1 MKILYCNKYDYPFSG
16 TESYLFDLIHRLDE
30 RGYETALF
38 TMDHGSPLA
47 FTGRSFRIPYINFK
61 DPNASLVQKLRLA
74 AHALYSRSARRAM
87 RDCLA
92 DFSPDLAHVRG
103 IYHHLSPSIL
113 WELKSRGVPVL
124 YHLND
129 FKILCP
135 SYNMVADGRACD
147 ACHGGAFYHVVTK
160 GCYAGSVASAGVLA
174 AEAYLHKW
182 LDTYQKCVDLFLA
195 PSEFVRNELVDH
207 GLPAARIAV
216 LPHFQELPGDDQL
229 ANDEGYLLYF
239 GRLSSEKGVDDLLH
253 ALVRQPHIPVIIA
266 GDGPERERLEAL
278 SRKLNLSRVLF
289 AGHVEGEKLK
299 SLIAGC
305 SFSLFPSHAYETLGK
320 SILESYAYARPVIA
334 SDLGSRH
341 ELVEHGVTGVLYSPG
356 DRDQLAHSIGFLFDR
371 PDLTEKM
378 GGNGRARVRAKH
390 DPEEHLQKMLE
401 IYARLTFSKKFL
413 SQPSQVSPKRTL
425 SNRPLSSR
433 SLSNESSKQPLS
445 KPPLSKQSFSKQS
458 LAEQASSI
466 KGPPANT
473 RPPSQE
479 RALRVAFIGGRG
491 VVSKYSGIESFYEQ
505 AGSELARLGHE
516 VTVYC
521 RTYFTPP
528 AQDHK
533 GMHIRRLPTI
543 RSKHLE
549 TVVHTLLS
557 SLHAM
562 VSNYDVVHYQCL
574 GPALFSFLPRLAG
587 KKTVVTVQ
595 GLDWRRAK
603 WGRLAARVLRWGEA
617 AAVKL
622 PDATM
627 VVSRTLQQH
636 YRDQYRRETVYVPN
650 GATIAPSRPPRQ
662 IIEWGLEPDN
672 YVLFLGRFSAEKNC
686 HLLIEAFERVHTG
699 MKLVF
704 AGGSSHSDAYVEE
717 LRLHESPR
725 IRFLSWVSGADLEE
739 LLSNA
744 ALFVLPSELEG
755 LSLALLDAM
764 AAGVCVLTSDIP
776 ENREVVDG
784 AAFTFRSGDPADL
797 ERMLDMLIHNPEL
810 RRQAAIR
817 ERDRVQ
823 SQYLWP
829 KIARSIA
836 TTYRHVLGWPISE
849 PGWSE
854 GVRGAAAPEDLSAL
868 PVPVPDLGRDR
879 AIGQATN
886 GLSRFG

>member
-1 MKILYCNKYDYPFSG
+1 MSA
-16 TESYLFDLIHRLDE
+16 
-30 RGYETALF
+30 GYETALF
-38 TMDHGSPLA
+38 SMDHGSPSA
-47 FTGRSFRIPYINFK
+47 FTGRSYRIPNINFK
-61 DPNASLVQKLRLA
+61 DPSAGFLKKVRLA
-74 AHALYSRSARRAM
+74 AHALYSPSARRAM
-87 RDCLA
+87 RDCIT
-92 DFSPDLAHVRG
+92 DFSPDLAHIRG

-135 SYNMVADGRACD
+135 TYNMVADGKACD
-147 ACHGGAFYHVVTK
+147 ACRGGAFYHVVTK
-160 GCYAGSVASAGVLA
+160 GCYAGARASAAVLA
-174 AEAYLHKW
+174 VEGYLHKW

-195 PSEFVRNELVDH
+195 PSEFVRSELIDH
-207 GLPAARIAV
+207 GLPADRIAV
-216 LPHFQELPGDDQL
+216 LPHFQDLPAENQL
-229 ANDEGYLLYF
+229 SNDEGYLLYF
-239 GRLSSEKGVDDLLH
+239 GRLSPEKGVDDLLH
-253 ALVRQPHIPVIIA
+253 AMVRQPHIPVIIA
-266 GDGPERERLEAL
+266 GDGPERARLEAL
-278 SRKLNLSRVLF
+278 SQKLNLSRVLF
-289 AGHVEGEKLK
+289 PGHVVGEKLK
-299 SLIAGC
+299 TLIAGC

-334 SDLGSRH
+334 SDLGSRR
-341 ELVEHGVTGVLYSPG
+341 ELVEHGVTGLLYSPG

-378 GGNGRARVRAKH
+378 GANGRARVRAKH

-401 IYARLTFSKKFL
+401 VYSRVMFSKKFL
-413 SQPSQVSPKRTL
+413 SSP
-425 SNRPLSSR
+425 
-433 SLSNESSKQPLS
+433 
-445 KPPLSKQSFSKQS
+445 
-458 LAEQASSI
+458 AQASSHRAAEPVRESGFRRV
-466 KGPPANT
+466 KTSRSKAEEPRPA
-473 RPPSQE
+473 
-479 RALRVAFIGGRG
+479 RAVRVAFIGGRG

-528 AQDHK
+528 TNDHH
-533 GMHIRRLPTI
+533 GMHIRRLPTV

-562 VSNYDVVHYQCL
+562 TSNYDVVHYHCL

-587 KKTVVTVQ
+587 KRTVVTVQ
-595 GLDWRRAK
+595 GLDWQRAK
-603 WGRLAARVLRWGEA
+603 WGRVASAILRWGEA

-636 YRDQYRRETVYVPN
+636 YRDQYRRDTVYIPN
-650 GATIAPSRPPRQ
+650 GATIAARRPPKQ

-672 YVLFLGRFSAEKNC
+672 YVLFLGRFSPEKNC
-686 HLLIEAFERVHTG
+686 HLLIEAFERIHTD

-704 AGGSSHSDAYVEE
+704 AGGSSHSDSYVEE

-725 IRFLSWVSGADLEE
+725 IRFLSWVSGSDLEE
-739 LLSNA
+739 LLSHA
-744 ALFVLPSELEG
+744 AVFVLPSELEG

-784 AAFTFRSGDPADL
+784 AGFTFRRGDAADL
-797 ERMLDMLIHNPEL
+797 ERVLDVLVHDPEL

-817 ERDRVQ
+817 ECERVQ
-823 SQYLWP
+823 SHYCWP
-829 KIARSIA
+829 EIARSIA
-836 TTYRHVLGWPISE
+836 ATYCDVLGW
-849 PGWSE
+849 GE
-854 GVRGAAAPEDLSAL
+854 GESTSHETAVPQPAAVLN
-868 PVPVPDLGRDR
+868 
-879 AIGQATN
+879 QASDYVGPRRSHGERTA
-886 GLSRFG
+886 

>member
-16 TESYLFDLIHRLDE
+16 TEAYLFDLIHRLDE

-38 TMDHGSPLA
+38 SMEHGSPSA
-47 FTGRSFRIPYINFK
+47 FMGRSYLVPNVNFK
-61 DPNASLVQKLRLA
+61 DASAGFLKKVRLA
-74 AHALYSRSARRAM
+74 AHALYSRSVRRAM
-87 RDCLA
+87 CHCIT
-92 DFSPDLAHVRG
+92 DFAPDLAHIRG

-113 WELKSRGVPVL
+113 WELKSRGIPVL

-135 SYNMVADGRACD
+135 TYNMVADGKACD
-147 ACHGGAFYHVVTK
+147 ACRGGAFYHVVTK
-160 GCYAGSVASAGVLA
+160 GCYAGSRASAGVLA
-174 AEAYLHKW
+174 VEGYLHKW

-195 PSEFVRNELVDH
+195 PSEFVRRELIDH
-207 GLPAARIAV
+207 GLPADRIAV
-216 LPHFQELPGDDQL
+216 LPHFQDLPAENQL
-229 ANDEGYLLYF
+229 SNDEGYLLYF
-239 GRLSSEKGVDDLLH
+239 GRLSPEKGVDDLLH

-266 GDGPERERLEAL
+266 GEGPERTRLEAL

-289 AGHVEGEKLK
+289 PGHVDGEKLK
-299 SLIAGC
+299 TLVAGC

-320 SILESYAYARPVIA
+320 SILESYAYSRPVIA
-334 SDLGSRH
+334 SDLGSRR
-341 ELVEHGVTGVLYSPG
+341 ELVEHGVTGLLYSPG

-378 GGNGRARVRAKH
+378 GTNGRARVRAKH
-390 DPEEHLQKMLE
+390 DPEEHLQKLLE
-401 IYARLTFSKKFL
+401 VYSRLTFSRKFPSISKHSL
-413 SQPSQVSPKRTL
+413 PSQSLPGQGWSRPISPEQISSNEVL
-425 SNRPLSSR
+425 SNRASA
-433 SLSNESSKQPLS
+433 NK
-445 KPPLSKQSFSKQS
+445 
-458 LAEQASSI
+458 ASSNDVFPHQVLR
-466 KGPPANT
+466 KGVLSRQTSTSMVEESRPA
-473 RPPSQE
+473 RPV
-479 RALRVAFIGGRG
+479 RVAFIGGRG

-505 AGSELARLGHE
+505 AGSELVRLGHE

-528 AQDHK
+528 TSDHN
-533 GMHIRRLPTI
+533 GMRVRRLPTI

-562 VSNYDVVHYQCL
+562 TSNYDVVHYHCL

-603 WGRLAARVLRWGEA
+603 WGRVAARVLHWGEA

-627 VVSRTLQQH
+627 VVSRTLQRH
-636 YRDQYRRETVYVPN
+636 YRDRYRRDTVYVPN
-650 GATIAPSRPPRQ
+650 GATIAPRRPPKQ

-672 YVLFLGRFSAEKNC
+672 YILFLGRFSPEKNC
-686 HLLIEAFERVHTG
+686 HLLVNAFERIHTD

-704 AGGSSHSDAYVEE
+704 AGGSSHSDSYVEE

-725 IRFLSWVSGADLEE
+725 IRFLSWVAGSDLEE
-739 LLSNA
+739 LLSHA

-784 AAFTFRSGDPADL
+784 AAFTFRHGDVSDL
-797 ERMLDMLIHNPEL
+797 ERMLNMLVHNPEL
-810 RRQAAIR
+810 RRQAAAR
-817 ERDRVQ
+817 ERERVQ
-823 SQYLWP
+823 SEYRWP
-829 KIARSIA
+829 EIARAIA
-836 TTYRHVLGWPISE
+836 ATYRHVLGWPAS
-849 PGWSE
+849 
-854 GVRGAAAPEDLSAL
+854 APIHQACATKSAT
-868 PVPVPDLGRDR
+868 VPAHRMH
-879 AIGQATN
+879 
-886 GLSRFG
+886 